1 MKEAGSR
8 AGGGG
13 GGQRKANTEKR
24 RKKAAAAAA
33 EKAVK
38 IKSIVETISHI
49 PVQVKSVEIK
59 GLKSTRDEVVEEII
73 KDILKAKSY
82 EEVFVATKHAHR
94 KLKGLGCFKRVDGV
108 VDVSPING
116 NEMHI
121 IFDVVEVNPAFANLE
136 TTTGDN
142 EANLV
147 TRIGLANTLGRA
159 DKITLGQ
166 TIGSHGT
173 KKIEAGIKVPITG
186 YFKSDTN
193 KTADFLF
200 RFFSGKEQHV
210 WSGLKASEAGMYV
223 GAILSPFSWLQQHF
237 NWQLNWRSLFPS
249 DSSLAKDSREAEVL
263 GRAQLSPLQLATSSS
278 RSGPRN
284 GQFQFSAREM
294 CGHSLASTV
303 SHQLVMDT
311 RDDVVIP
318 REGSR
323 VTLDQELSG
332 LIGGDVCLFRT
343 RGTFSIHSKLA
354 PLLPNNW
361 SKFFGPHFSVSLSGS
376 AGFLSPMRLT
386 TGHEAEIVSTLDRFK
401 LGGPLCMRGFTHNGI
416 SCRDSPSAA
425 KQPPHLL
432 GALAYWRSCLQLYFP
447 LPYLNR
453 SNSWTCGNLRGHAF
467 LEAGSLGNPLSRFMA
482 RAMTEPWATGLDN
495 LRASAGVGV
504 VLRLGARGR
513 AELNYC
519 LPIRALSGDQIQ
531 HGLQIGIG
539 VDFA

>member
-8 AGGGG
+8 AGSH
-13 GGQRKANTEKR
+13 RKANAEKR

-33 EKAVK
+33 EKALK

-59 GLKSTRDEVVEEII
+59 GLKSTRDEVVEEIL
-73 KDILKAKSY
+73 KDILRAKSY

-94 KLKGLGCFKRVDGV
+94 KLKSLGCFKRVDGV
-108 VDVSPING
+108 VDVSPVNG

-121 IFDVVEVNPAFANLE
+121 LFDVVEVSPAFANLE

-142 EANLV
+142 EANIV

-159 DKITLGQ
+159 DRITLGQ
-166 TIGSHGT
+166 TVGSHGT

-200 RFFSGKEQHV
+200 RVFSGKEQHA
-210 WSGLKASEAGMYV
+210 WSGLKASEAGFYV

-237 NWQLNWRSLFPS
+237 NWQLNWRSVFPS
-249 DSSLAKDSREAEVL
+249 ETSLAKDTKEAEVL
-263 GRAQLSPLQLATSSS
+263 GRAAQLSPLQLATSTS
-278 RSGPRN
+278 RTRPPK

-311 RDDVVIP
+311 RDDVVLP

-376 AGFLSPMRLT
+376 SGFLSPMHLT
-386 TGHEAEIVSTLDRFK
+386 AGHEAEMVSTLDRFK
-401 LGGPLCMRGFTHNGI
+401 LGGPLCMRGFSQNGI
-416 SCRDSPSAA
+416 SCRDSAA
-425 KQPPHLL
+425 KQSPHLL
-432 GALAYWRSCLQLYFP
+432 GALAYWRSCLQFYFP

-453 SNSWTCGNLRGHAF
+453 SNSWTSANLRGHAF
-467 LEAGSLGNPLSRFMA
+467 LEAASLGNPVSRFMA
-482 RAMTEPWATGLDN
+482 RAITEPWAIDN
-495 LRASAGVGV
+495 LRASVGVGM

-519 LPIRALSGDQIQ
+519 LPVRALSGDQVQ

>member
-1 MKEAGSR
+1 MKEAGTR
-8 AGGGG
+8 GGGG
-13 GGQRKANTEKR
+13 HRKANAETRR
-24 RKKAAAAAA
+24 RKA
-33 EKAVK
+33 EKDLK

-59 GLKSTRDEVVEEII
+59 GLKSTRDEVVEEIL
-73 KDILKAKSY
+73 KDVLKAKSY

-94 KLKGLGCFKRVDGV
+94 KLKSLGCFKRVDGV
-108 VDVSPING
+108 IDVSPVNS

-121 IFDVVEVNPAFANLE
+121 IFNVDEVNPAFANLE

-142 EANLV
+142 EANLI

-159 DKITLGQ
+159 DVISLGQ
-166 TIGSHGT
+166 TIGTHGT
-173 KKIEAGIKVPITG
+173 KRIEAGIKVPITG

-193 KTADFLF
+193 KTANFLV
-200 RFFSGKEQHV
+200 RVFSGNEQHV

-237 NWQLNWRSLFPS
+237 NWQLNWRSVFPS
-249 DSSLAKDSREAEVL
+249 ELSLAKDSREAEVL
-263 GRAQLSPLQLATSSS
+263 GRAQLSPLQLATSTY
-278 RSGPRN
+278 RSGGPRQQER
-284 GQFQFSAREM
+284 QFQFSAREM

-318 REGSR
+318 KEGSR

-361 SKFFGPHFSVSLSGS
+361 SKWLGPHFSVSLSGS

-386 TGHEAEIVSTLDRFK
+386 TGHEAELVSTLDRFK
-401 LGGPLCMRGFTHNGI
+401 LGGPLCMRGFTQNGI
-416 SCRDSPSAA
+416 SCRDSLSASR
-425 KQPPHLL
+425 QQPHLL

-453 SNSWTCGNLRGHAF
+453 SNTWTSANLRGHAF
-467 LEAGSLGNPLSRFMA
+467 LEAGSLGNPVSRFMA
-482 RAMTEPWATGLDN
+482 RAMTEPWAGVDN

-504 VLRLGARGR
+504 VLRLGSRGR

-519 LPIRALSGDQIQ
+519 LPLRAMPGDRLQ